1 MAFKASVK
9 NINPRI
15 WCECALTGLR
25 RLTIAPDFLEDAMSF
40 FLLISR
46 GIDRLN
52 QSVGLF
58 TTWLILA
65 TTLISAGN
73 AIVRKAFDSSSNA
86 LLEIQWYLF
95 AAVFLLGAGYGL
107 LKNSHVRIDFIS
119 SMLSPR
125 TRNWIDVGGILLA
138 LFPFCFI
145 CIYLSWPLF
154 MQAYTTGE
162 MSSNAGG
169 LIRWPVYALV
179 PAGFA
184 LLMLQGVSEL
194 IKRLAFLWG
203 QGEDV
208 LSSEE
213 AMSDEQKE
221 LIALEKLAQEQVQGA
236 R

>member
-1 MAFKASVK
+1 
-9 NINPRI
+9 
-15 WCECALTGLR
+15 
-25 RLTIAPDFLEDAMSF
+25 MSF

-95 AAVFLLGAGYGL
+95 AAVFLLGAGYGF
-107 LKNSHVRIDFIS
+107 LKNAHVRIDFIS
-119 SMLSPR
+119 SMLTAR
-125 TRNWIDVGGILLA
+125 ARNWIDVGGILLA
-138 LFPFCFI
+138 LFPFCFL

-154 MQAYTTGE
+154 MQAYISGE

-179 PAGFA
+179 PLGFG

-194 IKRLAFLWG
+194 IKRLSFLTG
-203 QGEDV
+203 AGEDP
-208 LSSEE
+208 LSSEDT
-213 AMSDEQKE
+213 MSDEEKE
-221 LIALEKLAQEQVQGA
+221 LLELEKIAQQAQGA

>member
-1 MAFKASVK
+1 
-9 NINPRI
+9 
-15 WCECALTGLR
+15 
-25 RLTIAPDFLEDAMSF
+25 MSF

-52 QSVGLF
+52 QSVGFF

-73 AIVRKAFDSSSNA
+73 AIVRKAFDQSSNA

-119 SMLSPR
+119 GMLSPR
-125 TRNWIDVGGILLA
+125 TRNWIDVGGIVLA

-154 MQAYTTGE
+154 IQAYNTGE

-169 LIRWPVYALV
+169 LIRWPVYAMIPL
-179 PAGFA
+179 GFG
-184 LLMLQGVSEL
+184 LLWLQGMSEL
-194 IKRLAFLWG
+194 IKRVAFLKG
-203 QGEDV
+203 IIPDPTLKPGEK
-208 LSSEE
+208 SAEE
-213 AMSDEQKE
+213 E
-221 LIALEKLAQEQVQGA
+221 LAEEIRKLAESKTHPQNA
-236 R
+236 

>member
-1 MAFKASVK
+1 M
-9 NINPRI
+9 
-15 WCECALTGLR
+15 T
-25 RLTIAPDFLEDAMSF
+25 FLMK
-40 FLLISR
+40 ISR
-46 GIDRLN
+46 GIDRVN

-73 AIVRKAFDSSSNA
+73 AIVRKAFDMSSNA

-119 SMLSPR
+119 GMLTPR
-125 TRNWIDVGGILLA
+125 TRNWIDIGGILLA
-138 LFPFCFI
+138 LFPFCAL

-154 MQAYTTGE
+154 IQAINTGE

-194 IKRLAFLWG
+194 IKRWAFLTG

-213 AMSDEQKE
+213 TMSDEQKE
-221 LIALEKLAQEQVQGA
+221 LLELEKIAQQQAQGA